1 MKSKERPL
9 TWTRTVYLFV
19 ALVLAS
25 LALILLSQ
33 GRQLQPI
40 ESAASQVLTPIQ
52 QAAHDVT
59 ATVGGWIEMLRIDT
73 VNHLGPFRLNV
84 WTSIVMFLL
93 ATAFF
98 LLTRRRA
105 EPAEESQSFD
115 DGAVDRQ

>member
-1 MKSKERPL
+1 
-9 TWTRTVYLFV
+9 
-19 ALVLAS
+19 
-25 LALILLSQ
+25 
-33 GRQLQPI
+33 
-40 ESAASQVLTPIQ
+40 
-52 QAAHDVT
+52 
-59 ATVGGWIEMLRIDT
+59 MLRIDT

-98 LLTRRRA
+98 VLTRRRA